1 MPAKMRLQRHGKKGQ
16 PFYHIV
22 IADARAPRDGRFTE
36 KIGTYNPVAQPAQIN
51 INFDKALDWLNK
63 GAQPTD
69 TVRSILSQKGVL
81 LKKHLL
87 VGVKKGAMTA
97 EQAEVK
103 FQNWMKE
110 KEAKAAEIVKT
121 TAEQKRAIQKER
133 LEAEAKVN
141 EARIAELAKRRAE
154 AAAGKAAA
162 EADPEGKAEGC
173 PGCQGRKGRQC
184 NRRGGISAT
193 RLKNDRASLALFMHG
208 VAGVEAVSIVAYNN
222 GLFRIAE
229 TVSTQKGFFEKVTP
243 IAQEHKL
250 LRILGSRCRPQ
261 ASS

>member
-1 MPAKMRLQRHGKKGQ
+1 MSAKMRLQRHGKKGQ

-22 IADARAPRDGRFTE
+22 IADARAPRDGRFIE

-110 KEAKAAEIVKT
+110 KEAKAAEFVRVN
-121 TAEQKRAIQKER
+121 AEQKRAAQKER

-154 AAAGKAAA
+154 AAAAEAA
-162 EADPEGKAEGC
+162 ENAEA
-173 PGCQGRKGRQC
+173 
-184 NRRGGISAT
+184 AT
-193 RLKNDRASLALFMHG
+193 EETPAEETT
-208 VAGVEAVSIVAYNN
+208 EAEA
-222 GLFRIAE
+222 
-229 TVSTQKGFFEKVTP
+229 
-243 IAQEHKL
+243 
-250 LRILGSRCRPQ
+250 
-261 ASS
+261 